1 VRLSPPIVI
10 ALVTAASLLP
20 PAMSARRLSEAS
32 SHYETASASLA
43 MTQHRAG
50 RVQGLRDSRERAAEQ
65 KRPEQDVIARANAVL
80 LDAGLP
86 VEALG
91 AVRTQS
97 DGEIARSSSG
107 GGGPTYRRQNVQL
120 TLRRLTVPEI
130 GRFLA
135 NWTASQRLW
144 TPAQI
149 TLAHVRGEDDPA
161 RYHATVLISA
171 TYVADR

>member
-1 VRLSPPIVI
+1 VRFSPPIVV

-20 PAMSARRLSEAS
+20 VATSARRLSEAS
-32 SHYETASASLA
+32 SHHQAASASLA
-43 MTQHRAG
+43 LIRHRAD

-80 LDAGLP
+80 LEAGLP
-86 VEALG
+86 VEVLG

-97 DGEIARSSSG
+97 DAEISRSSSG

-135 NWTASQRLW
+135 SWTASQRLW

-149 TLAHVRGEDDPA
+149 TLVHARGEDDPA
-161 RYHATVLISA
+161 RYHATIVISA
-171 TYVADR
+171 TYVVDR